1 MADAVITENKFIKC
15 GLCGLVGHPLGHS
28 FSPQIHSLIGGYE
41 YRLFDLQ
48 PEQLADFFGA
58 RNFSA
63 VNVTI
68 PYKTDVM
75 KYCDRI
81 SREAQIIGSVNT
93 VVKEKDGTLSGY
105 NTDYFGFKSM
115 VEKAGINV
123 WGKKAVVLGSGGS
136 SRTVVAVLRDF
147 GASET
152 VVISRSGPDNY
163 LNISKHSDARII
175 VNTTPCGMY
184 PRNGEKALSLSVFTD
199 PEGVCDI
206 VYNPEKTALLLE
218 AEKLRIPYAGGLYM
232 LVAQAVKAAE
242 FFFDTVIDGKKI
254 DSIYRKINFGMRNI
268 TLVGM
273 PGCGKSTVGR
283 FIASLTG
290 KKFFDCDDY
299 ITEKTGATPE
309 EIIRSQ
315 GEAGFRS
322 IETEALAELTR
333 MSGAV
338 ISCGGGAVTVP
349 ENIPLLRQNGKVVY
363 LEREIAELETKG
375 RPLSEGGREVLVRM
389 LEKRDPL
396 YREASDFSVRVCQTP
411 ELTAKKILEYL
422 D

>member
-242 FFFDTVIDGKKI
+242 FFLIP
-254 DSIYRKINFGMRNI
+254 
-268 TLVGM
+268 L
-273 PGCGKSTVGR
+273 STV
-283 FIASLTG
+283 
-290 KKFFDCDDY
+290 KK
-299 ITEKTGATPE
+299 
-309 EIIRSQ
+309 
-315 GEAGFRS
+315 
-322 IETEALAELTR
+322 
-333 MSGAV
+333 
-338 ISCGGGAVTVP
+338 
-349 ENIPLLRQNGKVVY
+349 
-363 LEREIAELETKG
+363 
-375 RPLSEGGREVLVRM
+375 
-389 LEKRDPL
+389 
-396 YREASDFSVRVCQTP
+396 
-411 ELTAKKILEYL
+411 
-422 D
+422 